1 MEKIMYSAKE
11 VLMTINYKNGYNFLK
26 TLNVYK
32 VKNGI
37 TQSKLCLLVENK
49 VSEMLYYNDSIIHK
63 ADSYYSLCV

>member
-37 TQSKLCLLVENK
+37 T
-49 VSEMLYYNDSIIHK
+49 
-63 ADSYYSLCV
+63 